1 MSINFDGF
9 FFNAMEGD
17 SPNNAQVHEHSTTFQ
32 KNYNNDQF
40 VLGDNFKIPMF
51 LLPAELSSKGNAS
64 VQF

>member
-9 FFNAMEGD
+9 FSTQWREIHQIMLKNIT
-17 SPNNAQVHEHSTTFQ
+17 NSTTFQ

-40 VLGDNFKIPMF
+40 VLGDNFKIPIF